1 MGKTF
6 QAVLP
11 WGACCQG
18 EPPVDL
24 GLDDEC
30 DKNAILG
37 GWDGIGSLSGVR
49 YGTPLMV
56 GTMLK
61 VMRNV
66 RMLKIDTG
74 KDYEHQNDN
83 EGAGYV
89 LNLDNDDDYQ

>member
-1 MGKTF
+1 MRKTF
-6 QAVLP
+6 EAGLP

-18 EPPVDL
+18 KPPVDL

-49 YGTPLMV
+49 YRTPYD
-56 GTMLK
+56 GD
-61 VMRNV
+61 NAEGGDV
-66 RMLKIDTG
+66 RMLKIDRG
-74 KDYEHQNDN
+74 KDYQHQNDN
-83 EGAGYV
+83 EGAGYD

>member
-1 MGKTF
+1 MCTMVVFVIILVSVRKTF
-6 QAVLP
+6 EAVLP

-49 YGTPLMV
+49 YGAPYH
-56 GTMLK
+56 G
-61 VMRNV
+61 
-66 RMLKIDTG
+66 
-74 KDYEHQNDN
+74 DN
-83 EGAGYV
+83 AEGDEECEDV
-89 LNLDNDDDYQ
+89 ED